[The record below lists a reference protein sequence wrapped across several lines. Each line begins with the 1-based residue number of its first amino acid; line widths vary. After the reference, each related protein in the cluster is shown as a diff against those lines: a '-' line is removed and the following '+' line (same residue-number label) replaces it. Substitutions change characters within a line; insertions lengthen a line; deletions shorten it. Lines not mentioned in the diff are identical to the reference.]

1 MNNRTLV
8 LAAIAW
14 CCGILH
20 LQSASCSYTLAP
32 ASANYTFAGGSGS
45 FAVTVNNG
53 CAWSATTTNSWLQ
66 TSSAGSGSGTV
77 TYTVEAN
84 TNAAPRS
91 GVILVEGKVHSVNQ
105 AGIPVSLGVA
115 LGAPDLVW
123 ETSPTYPWLATN
135 PPAPTFDG
143 QHSGM
148 SGNRF
153 VNDSTSW
160 VQTTVVGPGLLTF
173 WWKVDSDVFPQPPEE
188 PYSFDALEL
197 TLDDEL
203 QERIMGQVDWNY
215 RSYSI
220 PHGTHTVRWAYVKDS
235 QYHWGEDRAWLDQ
248 VSFTTNGAA
257 PALEVALNT
266 CGVIWETGGDGWAA
280 EWFSQANVT
289 QDGLWAAQSGAI
301 YHNQTNWIQTVVT
314 GVTNVSFWWKVS
326 SQTNADVLEFYTNS
340 VLAKRI
346 SGEVNWQ
353 SNFFALAA
361 GTTNVLKWLYRRD
374 TLLSGG
380 ANCGWLDRVTFNP
393 PPELALTWYAT
404 NLTLAAS
411 PSNCRA
417 SLPDFMATGL
427 INLAV
432 PCSSL
437 TVTQTPP
444 PGTILGVGSTNVVL
458 TVASSQGSTLSVTN
472 VTVVADSHPPVL
484 SLLGDNPLTNECHAA
499 LVDPGVAAEDLCS
512 GIASLTTNS
521 AVNPNLPGLYF
532 IEYVARDGSGNGA
545 TNFRTVYVVDT
556 TPPLLTL
563 LETNRLTLAAD
574 SNCTA
579 VMPDLTSQLQALD
592 PCGGVLTV
600 LQTPLAGT
608 VLPMGVT
615 PVLFR
620 ADDGHGNT
628 NTLSTVVTVE
638 DRAFP
643 LLLSQPQSQALAPGS
658 PAVFTVAATACSS
671 LSYQWRFQGGALPGK
686 TETELRIAAVQPS
699 DAGQYSVVVANRFG
713 AVTSAVAWLEVLAV
727 PPVISG
733 AGILPGV
740 GFQLSFS
747 GPAGQTYTVLAGE
760 TPGSPLESW
769 IALTQGVFGTSSEIF
784 TDYPATN
791 LPRRFYRVRSP

>member
-1 MNNRTLV
+1 M
-8 LAAIAW
+8 
-14 CCGILH
+14 LH
-20 LQSASCSYTLAP
+20 LQSASCSYTIAP
-32 ASANYTFAGGSGS
+32 ASASYPSAGGSGS

-53 CAWSATTTNSWLQ
+53 CAWSAISTNSWLQ

-115 LGAPDLVW
+115 LGAPELDW

-143 QHSGM
+143 LHSGM

-153 VNDSTSW
+153 VNDSASW
-160 VQTTVVGPGLLTF
+160 VRTTVLGPGRLSF
-173 WWKVDSDVFPQPPEE
+173 WWKVDSDVTPPPPDI
-188 PYSFDALEL
+188 PYSFDAFGFAI
-197 TLDDEL
+197 DEEV
-203 QERIMGQVDWNY
+203 QDQIMGQVDWCH
-215 RSYSI
+215 RSFSI
-220 PHGTHTVRWAYVKDS
+220 PEGVHTLTWEYLKDP

-248 VSFTTNGAA
+248 VTYTTNA
-257 PALEVALNT
+257 PPPLLETALDT
-266 CGVIWETGGDGWAA
+266 CGVRWETGGDGRAA
-280 EWFSQANVT
+280 EWFSQAQVT

-326 SQTNADVLEFYTNS
+326 SQTNADILEFYTNS

-353 SNFFALAA
+353 SNFFALSA

-393 PPELALTWYAT
+393 PPELAIASFAT
-404 NLTLAAS
+404 NLTLTAS
-411 PSNCRA
+411 PSDCTA
-417 SLPDFMATGL
+417 SLPDFIATGL
-427 INLAV
+427 LSLAV

-437 TVTQTPP
+437 MATQTPA
-444 PGTILGVGSTNVVL
+444 PGTILGIGPTHVVL

-472 VTVVADSHPPVL
+472 LTVVVDSHPPVL

-499 LVDPGVAAEDLCS
+499 FVDPGVAAEDLCS
-512 GIASLTTNS
+512 GVASLTTNS

-532 IEYVARDGSGNGA
+532 IEYVAMDGSGNGA
-545 TNFRTVYVVDT
+545 TNLRTVYVVDT
-556 TPPLLTL
+556 TPPLLSL
-563 LETNRLTLAAD
+563 LETNRLTLAAG

-579 VMPDLTSQLQALD
+579 VMPDLTSQLQVVD

-600 LQTPLAGT
+600 VQTPLAGT
-608 VLPMGVT
+608 VLPMGLT
-615 PVLFR
+615 PVELR

-628 NTLSTVVTVE
+628 NTLNTGVTVE
-638 DRAFP
+638 EASLPRID
-643 LLLSQPQSQALAPGS
+643 SHPQSQTVSAGS
-658 PAVFTVAATACSS
+658 PALFSVAATACSS
-671 LSYQWRFQGGALPGK
+671 ISYLWWRQGHALPG
-686 TETELRIAAVQPS
+686 ETDAELRFTAVQPS
-699 DAGQYSVVVANRFG
+699 DAGEYSVVVANRYG
-713 AVTSAVAWLEVLAV
+713 AVTSAVAWLEVSAV
-727 PPVISG
+727 PPLISG
-733 AGILPGV
+733 AGIVPGA
-740 GFQLSFS
+740 GFQLSFT
-747 GPAGQTYTVLAGE
+747 GPSGQTYTVLAGE
-760 TPGSPLESW
+760 TPGLPLESW
-769 IALTQGVFGTSSEIF
+769 TPLTQGTFGAAIEIF
-784 TDYPATN
+784 VDTASSNHPQ
-791 LPRRFYRVRSP
+791 RFYRIRSP